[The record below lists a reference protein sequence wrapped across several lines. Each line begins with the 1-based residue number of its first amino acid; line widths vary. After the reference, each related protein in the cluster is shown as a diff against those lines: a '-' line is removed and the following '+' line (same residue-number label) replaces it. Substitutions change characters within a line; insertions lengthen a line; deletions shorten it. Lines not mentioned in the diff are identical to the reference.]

1 MRLFPKKASENIVA
15 AFAATLFGLL
25 FAKDP
30 FTAKLGTALG
40 VYAAANVILAL
51 VRFLRWLA
59 EPPKP
64 LSVNITIVVKNE
76 DGEDASERVN

>member
-1 MRLFPKKASENIVA
+1 MA
-15 AFAATLFGLL
+15 AFAAALFGFL

-51 VRFLRWLA
+51 VRFLRWL
-59 EPPKP
+59 

-76 DGEDASERVN
+76 DGEDASGRVN